1 MIIDFTLLH
10 TQYLTHNEII
20 TLPEETVEL
29 KFNRTIYSA
38 GELILTVVKG
48 ESMAKQYKVPNDGT
62 VDITEFFKEA
72 GEVSACL
79 SLAVR
84 GEVARV
90 WQIEPF
96 CAREIPNG
104 IEVLPEVE
112 HLKEEVATLK
122 RAIVE
127 LNTIINEQ
135 EI

>member
-1 MIIDFTLLH
+1 MVIEFTLTH
-10 TQYLTHNEII
+10 TNYLKHNEVVTI
-20 TLPEETVEL
+20 PEDKVEL
-29 KFNRTIYSA
+29 AFVKTHLSI
-38 GELILTVVKG
+38 GELILSVMKG
-48 ESMAKQYKVPNDGT
+48 TKMKQYKVKDEP
-62 VDITEFFKEA
+62 VDITEFFTEA
-72 GEVSACL
+72 GEVNACL

-84 GEVARV
+84 GEVART

-96 CAREIPNG
+96 CAREIPAG
-104 IEVLPEVE
+104 IEVVPEVE

>member
-1 MIIDFTLLH
+1 MIIDFTL
-10 TQYLTHNEII
+10 TTSTYLKHNEVI
-20 TLPEETVEL
+20 TLPDTVEL
-29 KFNRTIYSA
+29 HFNRTVFSA

-48 ESMAKQYKVPNDGT
+48 ETMGKQYKVPKEGT
-62 VDITEFFKEA
+62 VDITEFFGEA
-72 GEVSACL
+72 GEVSASL